1 METQQSICQAVAW
14 TQGESIMLEFVFLL
28 AGIAVGFTFRP
39 RPEPV
44 AQDPDPDLKEQLVVA
59 QNLNVSL
66 LQDLE
71 QAKETIRKL
80 KNAS

>member
-1 METQQSICQAVAW
+1 METQRSICQTVAW

-28 AGIAVGFTFRP
+28 AGMAVGFTFRR

-44 AQDPDPDLKEQLVVA
+44 AQDPDLKEQLIVA
-59 QNLNVSL
+59 QNLNDSL
-66 LQDLE
+66 LRYLQE
-71 QAKETIRKL
+71 AKETIQKL

>member
-1 METQQSICQAVAW
+1 METQRSICQTVAW

-28 AGIAVGFTFRP
+28 AGMAVGFTFRR

-44 AQDPDPDLKEQLVVA
+44 AQDPDLKEQLVVA

>member
-1 METQQSICQAVAW
+1 
-14 TQGESIMLEFVFLL
+14 MLEFVFLL
-28 AGIAVGFTFRP
+28 AGMAVGFTFRR